1 MSDPLRMC
9 RTAAE
14 WAAAGQLIDISQKLT
29 SFERLGP
36 VVEEDLAALGE
47 DAIPSGWRDSTI
59 NARLEFGFADVRNSV
74 PMVQCKVSAT
84 VDTVCQRC
92 LEAFRLPLEVE
103 AKLLLLGL
111 DETVEG
117 YDEFEVWELTEGT
130 LRPLDIVEELLVMS
144 MPFSAMHSESAA
156 CKALATRVADSDE
169 MTTPFAALREQM
181 TQEH

>member
-1 MSDPLRMC
+1 MGDPLHMR

-14 WAAAGQLIDISQKLT
+14 WAAAGQVIDISQKL
-29 SFERLGP
+29 SGFERLRS
-36 VVEEDLAALGE
+36 VVEEDLAALDE
-47 DAIPSGWRDSTI
+47 DATPSGWRDSTI
-59 NARLEFGFADVRNSV
+59 DARLEFGFVDVRDSV

-84 VDTVCQRC
+84 VDAVCQRC

-117 YDEFEVWELTEGT
+117 YDEFEVWELTEST
-130 LRPLDIVEELLVMS
+130 LLPLDIVEELLVMS
-144 MPFSAMHSESAA
+144 MPFSAMHRDSAA
-156 CKALATRVADSDE
+156 CKALAGPVADSEE

-181 TQEH
+181 TQEP

>member
-1 MSDPLRMC
+1 MGNPLRLR

-14 WAAAGQLIDISQKLT
+14 WAAAGQVIDISQKL
-29 SFERLGP
+29 SGFEQLGA

-59 NARLEFGFADVRNSV
+59 NARLEFGFIDVRNSV

-84 VDTVCQRC
+84 VDAVCQRC

-111 DETVEG
+111 DEAVEG
-117 YDEFEVWELTEGT
+117 YDEFEVWELTEST
-130 LRPLDIVEELLVMS
+130 LQPFDIVEELLVMS
-144 MPFSAMHSESAA
+144 MPFSAMHGDSAA
-156 CKALATRVADSDE
+156 CRALAAPVADSEE

-181 TQEH
+181 TQEQ

>member
-1 MSDPLRMC
+1 MGNPLRLR

-14 WAAAGQLIDISQKLT
+14 WAAAGQVIDISQKL
-29 SFERLGP
+29 SGFEQLGA
-36 VVEEDLAALGE
+36 VVEADLAALGE

-59 NARLEFGFADVRNSV
+59 NARLEFGFVDARNSV

-84 VDTVCQRC
+84 VDAVCQRC

-117 YDEFEVWELTEGT
+117 YDEFEVWELTEST
-130 LRPLDIVEELLVMS
+130 LQPLDIVEELLVMS
-144 MPFSAMHSESAA
+144 MPFSAMHRDSAA
-156 CKALATRVADSDE
+156 CRALEAPEADSEE

-181 TQEH
+181 TQEQ

>member
-1 MSDPLRMC
+1 MGNPLRLR

-14 WAAAGQLIDISQKLT
+14 WAAAGQVIDISQKL
-29 SFERLGP
+29 SGFEQLGA

-47 DAIPSGWRDSTI
+47 AAIPSGWRDSAI
-59 NARLEFGFADVRNSV
+59 NARLEFGFIDARNSV
-74 PMVQCKVSAT
+74 PMVQCEVSAT
-84 VDTVCQRC
+84 VDAVCQRC

-117 YDEFEVWELTEGT
+117 YDEFEVWELTEST

-144 MPFSAMHSESAA
+144 MPFSAMHRDSAA
-156 CKALATRVADSDE
+156 CKALEEPVADSEE

-181 TQEH
+181 TQEQ

>member
-1 MSDPLRMC
+1 MGNPLHMR

-14 WAAAGQLIDISQKLT
+14 WAAAGQVIDISQKL
-29 SFERLGP
+29 SGFEQLGA

-59 NARLEFGFADVRNSV
+59 NARLEFGFIDVRNSV

-84 VDTVCQRC
+84 VDAVCQRC

-117 YDEFEVWELTEGT
+117 YDEFEVWELTEST
-130 LRPLDIVEELLVMS
+130 LQPLDIVDELLVMS
-144 MPFSAMHSESAA
+144 MPFAAMHSDSAA
-156 CKALATRVADSDE
+156 CKALEAPVADSEE

-181 TQEH
+181 TQEQ